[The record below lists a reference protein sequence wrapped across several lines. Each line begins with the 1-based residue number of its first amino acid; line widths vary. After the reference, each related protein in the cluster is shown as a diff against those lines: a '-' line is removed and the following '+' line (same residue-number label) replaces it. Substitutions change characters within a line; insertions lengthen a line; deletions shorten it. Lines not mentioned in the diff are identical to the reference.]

1 MQPRKTAIRI
11 AQKVDSHRPGSGRVK
26 QEVDAGL
33 HPVSDI
39 QEKMD
44 TLQHHDKKALQL
56 SRTHRFYRVKL
67 GMLVADPMEG
77 MHAIW
82 FDHMLC
88 YNML

>member
-1 MQPRKTAIRI
+1 
-11 AQKVDSHRPGSGRVK
+11 
-26 QEVDAGL
+26 
-33 HPVSDI
+33 
-39 QEKMD
+39 MD